1 VTFST
6 SKRTSPRRGTERAT
20 PEPLLFLN
28 PVDARAAN
36 VMMMMSDDDDDD
48 YDANER
54 TLSRWRARISF
65 CSLAGTGILAVDN
78 HFEENFG
85 GDSDKTFEHFRG
97 LPAELSFRHGKQ
109 RAHTG

>member
-1 VTFST
+1 MTQKVPVGYA
-6 SKRTSPRRGTERAT
+6 RERRVDA
-20 PEPLLFLN
+20 F

-65 CSLAGTGILAVDN
+65 WV
-78 HFEENFG
+78 
-85 GDSDKTFEHFRG
+85 
-97 LPAELSFRHGKQ
+97 
-109 RAHTG
+109 